1 MDTDALPD
9 EDDVADTV
17 ELKETELV
25 AVADRVELLVR
36 EVVAVGVVD
45 GTSYSQSA
53 HSASPKYA
61 VIGLS

>member
-1 MDTDALPD
+1 M
-9 EDDVADTV
+9 ADTV